1 MTMNRNQYPCVEF
14 DLDKLAANLAAL
26 YERCHDSLIE
36 VAGVV
41 KAVSSLPEIV
51 RVYEE
56 SGVKFIATSRIS
68 QMRAIR
74 EAGICKKPLM
84 LIRIPML
91 SELPDV
97 VELCDISLQS
107 DIIVLR
113 ALNEEAKKQGK
124 VHEVILMMDLGD
136 LREGFWNEEDALDA
150 ALEIEHELKNLR
162 LAGVGVNLSCYG
174 SVLPTKRNMQGL
186 VSLASDIERE
196 IGRKLDYISGGA
208 STSAYMAIKAEF
220 IECRDKPSFPVGE
233 LGVDAFGEVGHYE
246 DRGIRRRAL
255 VAMGRVDYGNCF
267 DLVPRMEGI
276 EVIGASSDHTILDVE
291 AVKDKVHVGDV
302 LEFGIKAYGPMAY
315 LTSSDG
321 VHMVFKGG
329 KQNA

>member
-14 DLDKLAANLAAL
+14 DLDKLVANLAAL
-26 YERCHDSLIE
+26 VERCHDSLIE

-196 IGRKLDYISGGA
+196 IGRKLDYI
-208 STSAYMAIKAEF
+208 
-220 IECRDKPSFPVGE
+220 
-233 LGVDAFGEVGHYE
+233 
-246 DRGIRRRAL
+246 RRR
-255 VAMGRVDYGNCF
+255 RVDIRLHGDERHDALPHQPAAPWRHRASRRDGQLRSRLFGNGRH
-267 DLVPRMEGI
+267 DDQG
-276 EVIGASSDHTILDVE
+276 
-291 AVKDKVHVGDV
+291 
-302 LEFGIKAYGPMAY
+302 
-315 LTSSDG
+315 
-321 VHMVFKGG
+321 
-329 KQNA
+329 

>member
-26 YERCHDSLIE
+26 VERCHDSLIE

-91 SELPDV
+91 SALPDV

-107 DIIVLR
+107 DITVLR
-113 ALNEEAKKQGK
+113 ALNEEAKKQGAD
-124 VHEVILMMDLGD
+124 I
-136 LREGFWNEEDALDA
+136 REDGYAVLESTVWKEEDGKFYYDTG
-150 ALEIEHELKNLR
+150 I
-162 LAGVGVNLSCYG
+162 
-174 SVLPTKRNMQGL
+174 Q
-186 VSLASDIERE
+186 
-196 IGRKLDYISGGA
+196 
-208 STSAYMAIKAEF
+208 
-220 IECRDKPSFPVGE
+220 
-233 LGVDAFGEVGHYE
+233 GEVLGEKVDSFAEISLLPDDCLLYNLGTMILE
-246 DRGIRRRAL
+246 RA
-255 VAMGRVDYGNCF
+255 
-267 DLVPRMEGI
+267 
-276 EVIGASSDHTILDVE
+276 
-291 AVKDKVHVGDV
+291 
-302 LEFGIKAYGPMAY
+302 
-315 LTSSDG
+315 
-321 VHMVFKGG
+321 
-329 KQNA
+329 